1 MEQKIT
7 IISLGGTNMKCIMS
21 LDEKHIKRVTDD
33 KASELY
39 QDGGWRYISK
49 SVWKER
55 VRDVEKTSN
64 NTPKT
69 KKTNKMSKS
78 AKRHLR
84 KNNK

>member
-1 MEQKIT
+1 
-7 IISLGGTNMKCIMS
+7 MKCMMS
-21 LDEKHIKRVTDD
+21 VDNKHIRRVTDE

-39 QDGGWRYISK
+39 GEGWRYVSK
-49 SVWKER
+49 SLWKEKL
-55 VRDVEKTSN
+55 RDVEKTSN

-69 KKTNKMSKS
+69 KKTNKMTKS